1 MSPITSTI
9 VAVPDWRVE
18 MSILENSPRGTSEC
32 FARDCVQMQSISAY
46 WDGGKGGRSDEKV
59 FLRPDRTSPGGLRAC
74 NCAAN
79 GPGKPGEAG
88 KSSARGPA
96 TFLPIERSSPKFEE
110 WQKAPGT

>member
-46 WDGGKGGRSDEKV
+46 RDGEKGSGCDEEV
-59 FLRPDRTSPGGLRAC
+59 FLRPDQTSPGGLKAC
-74 NCAAN
+74 NFAKN
-79 GPGKPGEAG
+79 GPGKPDEAG
-88 KSSARGPA
+88 LSSVRGPA
-96 TFLPIERSSPKFEE
+96 ASLPIGRSSPRSEE
-110 WQKAPGT
+110 WRKAPGT